1 MIIFNVLDKCR
12 RFHSLLV
19 LELRSTHTLHAVSL
33 KQQADFSAFRLE
45 LLIKVLFAGF
55 RELALNMIHGE
66 EQAGPNE
73 NFGA

>member
-1 MIIFNVLDKCR
+1 MRK
-12 RFHSLLV
+12 
-19 LELRSTHTLHAVSL
+19 LHAVSL
-33 KQQADFSAFRLE
+33 KQQADSSAFRLE

-73 NFGA
+73 NFGAWTIEMQEEVGKSGN